1 MRYYKL
7 CIPHYSGMPI
17 TKIHRTIREGC
28 RRGDIRGGEYV
39 MYMMVPGTEVLERD
53 NGILCWRI
61 I

>member
-28 RRGDIRGGEYV
+28 RRGDIRGGVRYV
-39 MYMMVPGTEVLERD
+39 HDGTRYGGTGE
-53 NGILCWRI
+53 G
-61 I
+61 